1 MAKIELTDVSLSF
14 SVRRTPKTTF
24 KEYLTRALFLESRNP
39 RTQVHA
45 LTDINLRAADGER
58 IGVIGHNGAG
68 KSTLLRLLAGVYPPT
83 KGTRVVEGR
92 ICSLFDIALGFEPDA
107 NGWENIKYRAYL
119 LGESPRSLRKKID
132 AIAAFTELGDFLDMP
147 VRFYSS
153 GMMVRLAF
161 SISTAV
167 EPEVLLLDEVLAAGD
182 MAFQIK
188 SRERM
193 REMMGQARLMVL
205 VSHDLPAMTAL
216 CNRAVWLHHGQVRM
230 EGNPFE
236 VVSAYQRAMSGDNRD
251 PEPDRPPAVEAA
263 VTAA

>member
-1 MAKIELTDVSLSF
+1 MAKIELTDVSLTF

-45 LTDINLRAADGER
+45 LSNLNLSARDGER

-83 KGTRVVEGR
+83 AGTRVVEGR
-92 ICSLFDIALGFEPDA
+92 ICSLFDITLGFEPDA

-119 LGESPRSLRKKID
+119 LGETPRTLRKKID
-132 AIAAFTELGDFLDMP
+132 AIAEFTELGEFLDMP

-161 SISTAV
+161 AISTAV
-167 EPEVLLLDEVLAAGD
+167 DPEVLLIDEVLAAGD
-182 MAFQIK
+182 MHFQLK
-188 SRERM
+188 AKDRM
-193 REMMGQARLMVL
+193 REMMDQARLMVF
-205 VSHDLPAMTAL
+205 VSHDLSAMTGL
-216 CNRAVWLHHGQVRM
+216 CDRAIWLNHGSVRM
-230 EGNPFE
+230 AGNPFE
-236 VVSAYQRAMSGDNRD
+236 VVAAYQRAMSGDDHD
-251 PEPDRPPAVEAA
+251 PPPSNGVSGPPAMAA
-263 VTAA
+263 

>member
-45 LTDINLRAADGER
+45 LTGVNLHADDGER
-58 IGVIGHNGAG
+58 VGVLGHNGAG

-83 KGTRVVEGR
+83 KGTRLVEGR
-92 ICSLFDIALGFEPDA
+92 VCSLFDIALGFEPDA

-119 LGESPRSLRKKID
+119 LGETPKSLKKKIGQ
-132 AIAAFTELGDFLDMP
+132 IAAFTELGDFLDMP

-161 SISTAV
+161 AISTAV
-167 EPEVLLLDEVLAAGD
+167 EPEVLLIDEILAAGD
-182 MAFQIK
+182 LAFQQK
-188 SRERM
+188 AHKRM
-193 REMMGQARLMVL
+193 RELMHQARLMVL
-205 VSHDLPAMTAL
+205 VSHDLHALGTL
-216 CNRAVWLHHGQVRM
+216 CNRAIWMHHGHVRM
-230 EGNPFE
+230 DGKPAE
-236 VVSAYQRAMSGDNRD
+236 VVAAYQRATGGDV
-251 PEPDRPPAVEAA
+251 PAAA
-263 VTAA
+263 CVKAA